1 MMKMGF
7 QHSQPQS
14 VYRQKN
20 RALVGLLVPVSLG
33 MLGVYGYQFLDRPR
47 AGSLFVLAL
56 WLFNLVNSIQMFI
69 RTRLTMSPAG
79 ISITT
84 TFGRTLSTAWAN
96 VERIQ
101 LIRLGFGIK
110 SDVPCLVLRQPG
122 QGQRWLGPGVPA
134 ELKGRLIPIY
144 PSAWERMF
152 TLEEELYRYIPA
164 NPAGQGQLSVPI
176 NFAASGQQMRKL
188 TKRILIPVALLMALQ
203 LLVVLY
209 IIWR

>member
-1 MMKMGF
+1 MENRF

-14 VYRQKN
+14 IYRQKN
-20 RALVGLLVPVSLG
+20 RVLIGVLIPLSLA
-33 MLGVYGYQFLDRPR
+33 MIVYYGYQFLEHPR
-47 AGSLFVLAL
+47 SGSLFVSVM
-56 WLFNLVNSIQMFI
+56 WLINLVNFSQMFI

-79 ISITT
+79 ISM
-84 TFGRTLSTAWAN
+84 TFGRTVATDWAN

-110 SDVPCLVLRQPG
+110 SDVPCLVLRAPV
-122 QGQRWLGPGVPA
+122 QGRRWLGPGVPA

-144 PSAWERMF
+144 PLVWERMF
-152 TLEEELYRYIPA
+152 TLEEELYRYIPV
-164 NPAGQGQLSVPI
+164 NPASQDQLSVPI
-176 NFAASGQQMRKL
+176 NFAASAQRMRKL

-203 LLVVLY
+203 VLAVLY

>member
-20 RALVGLLVPVSLG
+20 RALMGILIPLSLA
-33 MLGVYGYQFLDRPR
+33 MIAYYGYQFLERPR
-47 AGSLFVLAL
+47 SGSLFVIAM
-56 WLFNLVNSIQMFI
+56 WLFNLVNAAQMFV

-79 ISITT
+79 ISM
-84 TFGRTLSTAWAN
+84 TFGRTVATAWTN

-110 SDVPCLVLRQPG
+110 SDVPCLVLRQPA
-122 QGQRWLGPGVPA
+122 QGRRWLGPGVPA
-134 ELKGRLIPIY
+134 ELKGRHIPIY
-144 PSAWERMF
+144 PSIWERIF
-152 TLEEELYRYIPA
+152 TLEEEMYRYIPA
-164 NPAGQGQLSVPI
+164 NPAGQSQLSVPI
-176 NFAASGQQMRKL
+176 NFAASGQQMRKM
-188 TKRILIPVALLMALQ
+188 TKRILIPVAVLISLQ
-203 LLVVLY
+203 LLVALY